1 MITRELLTNAKA
13 EIERRIELR
22 LQEEAGRIPANFLA
36 SGQYLD
42 HPDFEQ
48 RGLYGT
54 AAAIRV
60 LAGRATSDPH
70 VAEQVGK
77 LLSYV
82 INRSQ
87 AERAAVSPAVYRD
100 LIARRIRLQR
110 SDVFR
115 MADVGFAVAHVSPA
129 VPQRTEALTLV
140 QRTLSEARNQPRGFA
155 VGAEGGETNPLATA
169 HALRCL
175 AANNL
180 PTEEED
186 WRYLREYLQ
195 SGDDVYIRC
204 FVLYVLSI
212 YDTHAE
218 RKILQSSYKAL
229 FDLLSRE
236 FNAQTEANH
245 EYTRYGAQD
254 YVRIPWQ
261 IYLVQACAKLYP
273 LTRFN
278 NFAIQRKITSVATQI
293 SSATGYR
300 YNASGKYL
308 STRTYACAWQAFTE
322 LVDFNLTA
330 PMPRLVARSVTGGT
344 RLLSS
349 RVSNAVLYTL
359 MIAVAVI
366 SLVFWLRSKTHSIG
380 DLAPNLLTEL
390 LLVLL
395 VGASVRVRRNKLSS
409 SLASVNEPRAYHGQK
424 AGLGYSL
431 T

>member
-1 MITRELLTNAKA
+1 MITRELLTDAKS

-22 LQEEAGRIPANFLA
+22 LQQESARLPANYLA

-60 LAGRATSDPH
+60 LAGRATSDPL
-70 VAEQVGK
+70 VAEQVRK
-77 LLSYV
+77 LLVYV
-82 INRSQ
+82 VNRSQ
-87 AERAAVSPAVYRD
+87 VERATVSSTVYRD

-115 MADVGFAVAHVSPA
+115 MADIGFAIAHVSPA
-129 VPQRTEALTLV
+129 VPLRDEALKLV
-140 QRTLSEARNQPRGFA
+140 QRTLSEARNQPSGFA

-180 PTEEED
+180 PTEIED

-195 SGDDVYIRC
+195 SGDDLYIRC
-204 FVLYVLSI
+204 FTLYVLSL
-212 YDTHAE
+212 YDIHEE
-218 RKILQSSYKAL
+218 RKMLQASYRAL
-229 FDLLSRE
+229 FDSLSRE

-261 IYLVQACAKLYP
+261 LYLVQACAKLYP
-273 LTRFN
+273 LSRFN
-278 NFAIQRKITSVATQI
+278 SFVVQRKIVSVATQI

-300 YNASGKYL
+300 YNASGSYL
-308 STRTYACAWQAFTE
+308 STRTYACVWQAFTE
-322 LVDFNLTA
+322 LIDFNLTS
-330 PMPRLVARSVTGGT
+330 PMPRLVVGLTAGGT
-344 RLLSS
+344 RVLSS
-349 RVSNAVLYTL
+349 RVLNAVLYAL
-359 MIAVAVI
+359 MLVVAAL
-366 SLVFWLRSKTHSIG
+366 SLLFWFRSPTHSFG

-390 LLVLL
+390 VLVIL
-395 VGASVRVRRNKLSS
+395 VRASIQVRRN
-409 SLASVNEPRAYHGQK
+409 R
-424 AGLGYSL
+424 
-431 T
+431 